1 MAGKPGLVIAF
12 GGPKKPAEGAD
23 AESGDAGDDVALEAK
38 KAALQDMFAAAKAGD
53 WERAAMAFKD
63 AYEACA
69 GHKESSEEEY

>member
-12 GGPKKPAEGAD
+12 GGPKKPAEG
-23 AESGDAGDDVALEAK
+23 GDAGDDVALDAK